1 MTVTPSID
9 PARLLEE
16 QLAQA
21 SPDLLRELLT
31 TFINTLMSAE
41 ADAVCGAAY
50 GTVSQDRVNRRNG
63 YRARE
68 FDTRAGTIELA
79 IPKLRTETYFPEWL
93 LERRKRAERALTS
106 VVATCYLLGVSTRR
120 MDKLV
125 QSLGITTLSKSQ
137 VSQMAKDLD
146 AHVEQFRT
154 RSLAEAGPFTFVAA
168 DALVLKVREGGRVV
182 PVHALVATGVNA
194 DGHRE
199 VLGIQ
204 VTSSEDGAGW
214 LAFFRD
220 LTARGLSGVKLVTS
234 DAHRGLVNA
243 IAATLPGAAW
253 QRCRTHYA
261 ANLMSLTPK
270 SSWGWV
276 KALLHSVY
284 DQPDAES
291 VHAQFDRVVD
301 ALSEKLPAVAEHL
314 EEARTDILAF
324 TAFPKE
330 IWRQIW
336 SNNPNERLNKEI
348 RRRTDVVGIFPD
360 RSSIIRLVGAVLA
373 EQHDEWAEGRRYLGL
388 DVLARSQA
396 IDTTTEEASNELT
409 TIQAITA

>member
-1 MTVTPSID
+1 MTVTASID

-31 TFINTLMSAE
+31 TFVNTLMSAE

-50 GTVSQDRVNRRNG
+50 GTVSEERVNRRNG

-79 IPKLRTETYFPEWL
+79 ILKLRQGTYFPEWL

-106 VVATCYLLGVSTRR
+106 VVATCYLLGVSTRL
-120 MDKLV
+120 MDKLLA
-125 QSLGITTLSKSQ
+125 SLGITTLSKSQ
-137 VSQMAKDLD
+137 VSERAKELD
-146 AHVEQFRT
+146 SHVEEFRP
-154 RSLAEAGPFTFVAA
+154 RSLTDAGPFTFVAA

-182 PVHALVATGVNA
+182 GVHALVATGVNNN
-194 DGHRE
+194 GHRE
-199 VLGIQ
+199 ILGLH
-204 VTSSEDGAGW
+204 VTTSEDGAGW

-220 LTARGLSGVKLVTS
+220 LVARGLSGVKLVTS
-234 DAHRGLVNA
+234 DAHAGLVAA
-243 IAATLPGAAW
+243 IDATLGGAAW

-261 ANLMSLTPK
+261 ANLMSITPK
-270 SSWGWV
+270 TSWPWV
-276 KALLHSVY
+276 KALLHSIY
-284 DQPDAES
+284 DQPDADA

-301 ALSEKLPAVAEHL
+301 ALHEKLPTVAEHL
-314 EEARTDILAF
+314 EEARADILAF

-330 IWRQIW
+330 VWRQIW
-336 SNNPNERLNKEI
+336 SNNPNERLNREI

-373 EQHDEWAEGRRYLGL
+373 EQQRPQLLELLGPGQANPSLKPWRQEG
-388 DVLARSQA
+388 
-396 IDTTTEEASNELT
+396 
-409 TIQAITA
+409 